1 METMFDTL
9 LQLPLFQ
16 GLCHEDFTSILD
28 KVKLHF
34 IKHKAGE
41 TIIKS
46 GNPCTQLCFL
56 LKGEISIVTNA
67 KENIYTVIEQIE
79 APYLIEP
86 QSLFGMNTN
95 YASSYVAH
103 TEVHTVCISKA
114 FVLSD
119 LFKYDIFRLNYMNII
134 SNRAQTCYNRLWTK
148 VPESSKRGSQ
158 ILSSPTSNV
167 LPEKVL
173 KIKMEELANA
183 INDTRLGVSKA
194 LNGMTRRWPAGVT
207 PGRNCDSGYR
217 EVGSLKPLSITV
229 RLFQFR
235 KWTFIPFK
243 SFASI
248 RTGRIISFII
258 RP

>member
-119 LFKYDIFRLNYMNII
+119 LFRYDIFRLNYMNIV
-134 SNRAQTCYNRLWTK
+134 SNRAQNLYTRLWDKAPKDIEDKIIRFILGHIERMTGEKLFK
-148 VPESSKRGSQ
+148 V
-158 ILSSPTSNV
+158 
-167 LPEKVL
+167 
-173 KIKMEELANA
+173 KMDDLARMLD
-183 INDTRLGVSKA
+183 DTRLNVSKA
-194 LNGMTRRWPAGVT
+194 LNGLQEL
-207 PGRNCDSGYR
+207 NLL
-217 EVGSLKPLSITV
+217 ELH
-229 RLFQFR
+229 R
-235 KWTFIPFK
+235 KEIRIPDLALLTEWNEK
-243 SFASI
+243 
-248 RTGRIISFII
+248 R
-258 RP
+258 

>member
-119 LFKYDIFRLNYMNII
+119 LFKYDIFRLNYMNIV
-134 SNRAQTCYNRLWTK
+134 SNRAQNLYTRLWDRAPKDIEDKIIRFILAHIERMTGEKLFK
-148 VPESSKRGSQ
+148 VKMDDLAR
-158 ILSSPTSNV
+158 ILD
-167 LPEKVL
+167 
-173 KIKMEELANA
+173 
-183 INDTRLGVSKA
+183 DTRLNVSKA
-194 LNGMTRRWPAGVT
+194 LNGLQEL
-207 PGRNCDSGYR
+207 NLL
-217 EVGSLKPLSITV
+217 ELH
-229 RLFQFR
+229 R
-235 KWTFIPFK
+235 KEIRIPDLALLTEWNEK
-243 SFASI
+243 
-248 RTGRIISFII
+248 R
-258 RP
+258 

>member
-34 IKHKAGE
+34 IKHKVGE
-41 TIIKS
+41 TIIES
-46 GNPCTQLCFL
+46 GSPCKQLCFL
-56 LKGEISIVTNA
+56 LKGEVSIVTSS
-67 KENIYTVIEQIE
+67 KENIYTVIEQME
-79 APYLIEP
+79 APYLLEP

-95 YASSYVAH
+95 YTSAYVAH
-103 TEVHTVCISKA
+103 TEAHTVSISKA

-119 LFKYDIFRLNYMNII
+119 LFRYDIFRLNYMNII

-148 VPESSKRGSQ
+148 VPEKLEARIADF
-158 ILSSPTSNV
+158 ILSHIERPSG
-167 LPEKVL
+167 EKIL

-194 LNGMTRRWPAGVT
+194 LNGMQEDGLLELHRGEIVIP
-207 PGRNCDSGYR
+207 DI
-217 EVGSLKPLSITV
+217 E
-229 RLFQFR
+229 RLV
-235 KWTFIPFK
+235 P
-243 SFASI
+243 
-248 RTGRIISFII
+248 
-258 RP
+258 

>member
-86 QSLFGMNTN
+86 QSLFCMYTN

-119 LFKYDIFRLNYMNII
+119 LFRYDIFRLNYMNIV
-134 SNRAQTCYNRLWTK
+134 SNRAQNLYSRLWDEPTLDLKSKIIRFFLSHCEKPQGEKTFK
-148 VPESSKRGSQ
+148 V
-158 ILSSPTSNV
+158 
-167 LPEKVL
+167 
-173 KIKMEELANA
+173 KMDDLARCLD
-183 INDTRLGVSKA
+183 DTRLNISKT
-194 LNGMTRRWPAGVT
+194 LNELQDNGLI
-207 PGRNCDSGYR
+207 
-217 EVGSLKPLSITV
+217 ELH
-229 RLFQFR
+229 R
-235 KWTFIPFK
+235 KEILIPDAQK
-243 SFASI
+243 LL
-248 RTGRIISFII
+248 
-258 RP
+258 

>member
-119 LFKYDIFRLNYMNII
+119 LFKYDIFRLNYMNIV
-134 SNRAQTCYNRLWTK
+134 SNRAQNLYSRLWDIPSDNLEDK
-148 VPESSKRGSQ
+148 IIRFIYMHIERVQG
-158 ILSSPTSNV
+158 
-167 LPEKVL
+167 EKTF
-173 KIKMEELANA
+173 KIKMDELAHYMDN
-183 INDTRLGVSKA
+183 TRLNTSKA
-194 LNGMTRRWPAGVT
+194 LNELKNKGLIELRRKEIFIPDA
-207 PGRNCDSGYR
+207 
-217 EVGSLKPLSITV
+217 E
-229 RLFQFR
+229 RLFT
-235 KWTFIPFK
+235 K
-243 SFASI
+243 
-248 RTGRIISFII
+248 
-258 RP
+258 

>member
-56 LKGEISIVTNA
+56 LKGEISVVTNA

-119 LFKYDIFRLNYMNII
+119 LFKYDIFRLNYMNIV
-134 SNRAQTCYNRLWTK
+134 SNRAQNLYSRLWDIPSDNLEDK
-148 VPESSKRGSQ
+148 IIRFIYMHIERVQG
-158 ILSSPTSNV
+158 
-167 LPEKVL
+167 EKTF
-173 KIKMEELANA
+173 KIKMDELAHYMDN
-183 INDTRLGVSKA
+183 TRLNTSKA
-194 LNGMTRRWPAGVT
+194 LNELKNKGLIELRRKEIFIPDA
-207 PGRNCDSGYR
+207 
-217 EVGSLKPLSITV
+217 E
-229 RLFQFR
+229 RLFT
-235 KWTFIPFK
+235 K
-243 SFASI
+243 
-248 RTGRIISFII
+248 
-258 RP
+258 